1 MEMTPFFSTVTNN
14 NNNSKNNINN
24 KNGYKK
30 LGSPIKRKIVV
41 YYYFSESRSEEEEET
56 ETKRTVAGEAES
68 SGNFPSMCYCCLFLE
83 RKRIVRVLWKTTDW
97 WWERYVSFLCERV

>member
-83 RKRIVRVLWKTTDW
+83 ERKRIVRVLWKTIDW
-97 WWERYVSFLCERV
+97 WWGRYVSFLCE